1 MTGQTE
7 GSTLTQSTHPAG
19 KPAIVDVHADND
31 GAGGVSYWHEWR
43 WQDGPSEGKGTID
56 VPPRAASDPGTPI
69 HFHLHD
75 STGRGFDF
83 TDDAIWV
90 KRDGCP
96 DSQCSDSEIP
106 DDKIECTPNLLK
118 VFNENSEECR
128 LHYRLRFTD
137 KDGQSDSYDPD
148 ITNGGKGTQ

>member
-7 GSTLTQSTHPAG
+7 GSTLTQSAHPGG
-19 KPAIVDVHADND
+19 KPAIVDVHADPD

-43 WQDGPSEGKGTID
+43 WQDGPSQGKGTIN
-56 VPPRAASDPGTPI
+56 VPKRAEGDPGTPI
-69 HFHLHD
+69 HFHLRD

-83 TDDAIWV
+83 ADDAIWV

-96 DSQCSDSEIP
+96 DSQCGDPEIP
-106 DDKIECTPNLLK
+106 DSKIQRTPNLLK
-118 VFNENSEECR
+118 VFNENNEECR
-128 LHYRLRFTD
+128 LHYRLHF
-137 KDGQSDSYDPD
+137 KDANGQSDSYDPD

>member
-1 MTGQTE
+1 MTGQAE
-7 GSTLTQSTHPAG
+7 GSTLTQSTNAGG
-19 KPAIVDVHADND
+19 KPAIVDVHADPD

-43 WQDGPSEGKGTID
+43 WQDGPSQGKGTID
-56 VPPRAASDPGTPI
+56 VPKRAENEPGTPI
-69 HFHLHD
+69 HFHLSD
-75 STGRGFDF
+75 NTGRGFNF
-83 TDDAIWV
+83 ADDAIWV

-106 DDKIECTPNLLK
+106 DSKIQRTPNLLK
-118 VFNENSEECR
+118 VFNENNEECR

-137 KDGQSDSYDPD
+137 KDGQPDSYDPD